1 MHCPKASRKGKAST
15 TDEEQRKGNAPK
27 RFDWP
32 GSGKEQQPKTI
43 TF

>member
-1 MHCPKASRKGKAST
+1 MHCPKASRKGY
-15 TDEEQRKGNAPK
+15 ERK